1 MKIAFFVDSSSV
13 GGGYYQMMSFV
24 NLAKEIK
31 LEKHS
36 IVFITRNK
44 IIFELLN
51 KSGVK
56 NYFFKPSLL
65 KKINFM
71 LLRSRFIIKI
81 FELINYYNPFYQ
93 FIKKNKIDYV
103 IFNEPSYFTLYCKHL
118 NFISYIFNTE
128 IDEVSHFSEFKNG
141 IYERQKKII
150 SFSVNY
156 AKKIFVFTET
166 NKIDLIKRYNCDSS
180 KILIQNLIPYIP
192 EIYQNNIDVDYKK
205 IFRTKFA
212 LSQNKKFLFYPA
224 QFWEHK
230 NHMLIIEMVK
240 YLKKNKFDEIS
251 IIFSGDDR
259 GNFSKIKTIVE
270 KEGLDSYVNF
280 LGKISEL
287 ELIAMYKHC
296 DYVII
301 PTFIGRC
308 SLPLLESLYFKKI
321 IFYNK
326 DILDNSLLEYVIG
339 IDPKNAKE
347 TYLKIKKNI
356 LDKNI
361 QEIESKNLSGVYEQ
375 LCDKK
380 KFINNFQNLLKNM

>member
-1 MKIAFFVDSSSV
+1 
-13 GGGYYQMMSFV
+13 MMNFV

-36 IVFITRNK
+36 VVFITRNK

-51 KSGVK
+51 KSGIK
-56 NYFFKPSLL
+56 NYFFKLSLL
-65 KKINFM
+65 KKINFK
-71 LLRSRFIIKI
+71 LLRSRFITKI

-166 NKIDLIKRYNCDSS
+166 NKMDLIKRYNCDSS
-180 KILIQNLIPYIP
+180 KILIQNLIPYLP
-192 EIYQNNIDVDYKK
+192 EVYQNNIGVDYKK

-296 DYVII
+296 DYVIM

-326 DILDNSLLEYVIG
+326 DILDDSLLEYVIG

-347 TYLKIKKNI
+347 FYLKIKKNI

>member
-1 MKIAFFVDSSSV
+1 
-13 GGGYYQMMSFV
+13 
-24 NLAKEIK
+24 
-31 LEKHS
+31 
-36 IVFITRNK
+36 
-44 IIFELLN
+44 
-51 KSGVK
+51 
-56 NYFFKPSLL
+56 
-65 KKINFM
+65 
-71 LLRSRFIIKI
+71 
-81 FELINYYNPFYQ
+81 
-93 FIKKNKIDYV
+93 
-103 IFNEPSYFTLYCKHL
+103 
-118 NFISYIFNTE
+118 
-128 IDEVSHFSEFKNG
+128 
-141 IYERQKKII
+141 
-150 SFSVNY
+150 
-156 AKKIFVFTET
+156 
-166 NKIDLIKRYNCDSS
+166 
-180 KILIQNLIPYIP
+180 
-192 EIYQNNIDVDYKK
+192 
-205 IFRTKFA
+205 
-212 LSQNKKFLFYPA
+212 
-224 QFWEHK
+224 
-230 NHMLIIEMVK
+230 MLIIETVK

-251 IIFSGDDR
+251 IIFSGDDK

-321 IFYNK
+321 IFYYK

>member
-51 KSGVK
+51 KSGIK
-56 NYFFKPSLL
+56 NYFFKLSLL
-65 KKINFM
+65 KKINFK
-71 LLRSRFIIKI
+71 LLRSRFITKI

-166 NKIDLIKRYNCDSS
+166 NKMDLIKRYNCNSS
-180 KILIQNLIPYIP
+180 KILIQNLIPYLP
-192 EIYQNNIDVDYKK
+192 EVYQNNIDVDYKK

-296 DYVII
+296 DYVIM

-321 IFYNK
+321 IFYNR
-326 DILDNSLLEYVIG
+326 DILDDSLLEYVIG

-347 TYLKIKKNI
+347 FYLKIKKNI